1 MNPHQIK
8 TVLIAYGLI
17 LNEFTLGG
25 KQIAA
30 IQNAVPDAEIVIIK
44 DQVEWALR
52 SKDIGPKVDVFLGLR
67 PANWYDQ
74 MPNLVWS
81 QQVGAGANWLSEAPE
96 FRQSEVIL
104 TNASGVHAVP
114 IAEHILA
121 LMFALSRGI
130 HRSMRNQIE
139 HKWERRGRMLELE
152 GSTMGLIGVGKI
164 GEKTAEKAKGLNMK
178 VLGLR
183 RHPDRLSP
191 HVDRMFGPDGLM
203 RLLEQSD
210 WVVVTLAMTPKTTG
224 MIGEAQFR
232 AMKKTGYII
241 NIARGAVIQE
251 NYLIKAL
258 QEGWIAGAGLDVFE
272 EEPLPEH
279 SPLWGMKNVI
289 ITPHYAGATPYYL
302 DRLLD
307 IFIDNLRRFQTGKPL
322 MNVVDKEL
330 GY

>member
-1 MNPHQIK
+1 MKSRKIK

-17 LNEFTLGG
+17 LNEVTLGEE
-25 KQIAA
+25 QIAA

-44 DQVEWALR
+44 DQAEWELR
-52 SKDIGPKVDVFLGLR
+52 SKEVGPKVDVFLGLR

-96 FRQSEVIL
+96 FKKSNVIL
-104 TNASGVHAVP
+104 TNASGVHAIP

-130 HRSMRNQIE
+130 HRNIRNQID
-139 HKWERRGRMLELE
+139 HKWKRGGRILELE

-183 RHPDRLSP
+183 RNSDRLSP
-191 HVDRMFGPDGLM
+191 HIDRMYGPDGLN

-210 WVVVTLAMTPKTTG
+210 WVVVAVAMTPETTG

-241 NIARGAVIQE
+241 NIARGGVIQE

-258 QEGWIAGAGLDVFE
+258 KEGWIAGAGLDVFE
-272 EEPLPEH
+272 EEPLPET

-289 ITPHYAGATPYYL
+289 ITPHYAGATPYYI

-307 IFIDNLRRFQTGKPL
+307 IFIENLRRFQTGKPL

>member
-1 MNPHQIK
+1 MNPHQIR

-17 LNEFTLGG
+17 LNEVTLGEN
-25 KQIAA
+25 QIAA

-44 DQVEWALR
+44 DQAEWELR
-52 SKDIGPKVDVFLGLR
+52 SKEVGPNVDVFLGLR

-104 TNASGVHAVP
+104 TNASGVHAIP

-130 HRSMRNQIE
+130 HRNMRTQID
-139 HKWERRGRMLELE
+139 HKWERGGRILELE

-191 HVDRMFGPDGLM
+191 YVDRMFGPDGLM

-210 WVVVTLAMTPKTTG
+210 WVVVTVAMTPETTG
-224 MIGEAQFR
+224 MFGEAQFK

-258 QEGWIAGAGLDVFE
+258 KEGWIAGAGLDVFE
-272 EEPLPEH
+272 EEPLPET

-289 ITPHYAGATPYYL
+289 ITAHYAGATPYYI

-307 IFIDNLRRFQTGKPL
+307 IFIENLRRFQTGEPL
-322 MNVVDKEL
+322 MNVVNKEL